1 MKNRRRKVL
10 GKAGKQQGKIDRMK
24 MSGRQGRIGKRRND
38 LIKRRRLGR
47 KNVSSRYE
55 RK

>member
-1 MKNRRRKVL
+1 MKNVWRKVL
-10 GKAGKQQGKIDRMK
+10 GMAGKEERKIDRKK
-24 MSGRQGRIGKRRND
+24 MSGRLGRTRKRRND
-38 LIKRRRLGR
+38 LIKRSRLGR